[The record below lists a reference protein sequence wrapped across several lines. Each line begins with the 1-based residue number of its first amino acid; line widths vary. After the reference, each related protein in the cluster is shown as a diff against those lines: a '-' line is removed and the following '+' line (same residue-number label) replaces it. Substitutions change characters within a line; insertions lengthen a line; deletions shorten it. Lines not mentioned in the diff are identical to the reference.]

1 MVRPSMMGTLAP
13 QKKEAAFSTQEER
26 PSFWAAVPTQAWE
39 GFHANGKSCGPRSF
53 WGAGEQSLR
62 ARTPPGAQRTSPD
75 DPAKVR
81 RVREPAAAQQG
92 EARAR
97 TQGPGAVDIRRTG
110 SFLFDRLAEI
120 SQASRVFKHTQ
131 GLNYSESSAET
142 TRIKERKA
150 DRAIK

>member
-1 MVRPSMMGTLAP
+1 MGTLAP
-13 QKKEAAFSTQEER
+13 QKKEPAFSTQEER
-26 PSFWAAVPTQAWE
+26 PFSGPLSPPRPGKVSMQTAEVADREAS
-39 GFHANGKSCGPRSF
+39 GARANR
-53 WGAGEQSLR
+53 AGVR
-62 ARTPPGAQRTSPD
+62 AHPPGPSAPAPGLPTD
-75 DPAKVR
+75 DPRKFDESDSPGR
-81 RVREPAAAQQG
+81 PEGRSGLDRG
-92 EARAR
+92 R

>member
-1 MVRPSMMGTLAP
+1 MQTAKVADREASGARANRACVRAHLPGPSAP
-13 QKKEAAFSTQEER
+13 A
-26 PSFWAAVPTQAWE
+26 PTT
-39 GFHANGKSCGPRSF
+39 
-53 WGAGEQSLR
+53 
-62 ARTPPGAQRTSPD
+62 RTD